1 MYCCW
6 YNILVLSLIRYT
18 GTLEEGGK
26 KKVFK
31 PFKDLKKTCCI
42 KETLPK
48 PSESVRR
55 TFWKTESARQAS
67 SSHHKLSVSLTNY
80 SNPSASPGCRHG
92 NPSGLAPWLREGG
105 GGCCY
110 QARRWDKSLFPIEAD
125 EGVDDLCKHL
135 NHREALKMCKGWAAL
150 WTSV

>member
-1 MYCCW
+1 M
-6 YNILVLSLIRYT
+6 LSLIHGNT
-18 GTLEEGGK
+18 GRGGK
-26 KKVFK
+26 VFM

-42 KETLPK
+42 KETSPK

-92 NPSGLAPWLREGG
+92 NPSGLARWLGEGVGG
-105 GGCCY
+105 GAVIRQEGEI
-110 QARRWDKSLFPIEAD
+110 REFISIEAD
-125 EGVDDLCKHL
+125 KGVDDLCKDL
-135 NHREALKMCKGWAAL
+135 NHRKALKMFKG
-150 WTSV
+150 